1 MKMMTADVEKEY
13 ASMGYVL
20 TEIDGAIYVQ
30 KQETIRDSKEIP
42 LPTLRDSGWDGSSSA
57 Q

>member
-20 TEIDGAIYVQ
+20 TEIDGVIYVQ
-30 KQETIRDSKEIP
+30 KQKAIGGSQEVP
-42 LPTLRDSGWDGSSSA
+42 MPTLRESERNSSGSA

>member
-20 TEIDGAIYVQ
+20 TELDGAIYVQ

-42 LPTLRDSGWDGSSSA
+42 LPTLRDSGWNDSSGA

>member
-1 MKMMTADVEKEY
+1 MKMKMADVEKEY

-20 TEIDGAIYVQ
+20 TELDGAIYVQ
-30 KQETIRDSKEIP
+30 KQETIRDSQEVP
-42 LPTLRDSGWDGSSSA
+42 LPTLRDSGWNDSSGA

>member
-1 MKMMTADVEKEY
+1 MKTMTADVEKEY

-20 TEIDGAIYVQ
+20 TEIDGVIYVQ
-30 KQETIRDSKEIP
+30 KQKAIGSSQEVP
-42 LPTLRDSGWDGSSSA
+42 LPTLRESERNGSGSA

>member
-1 MKMMTADVEKEY
+1 MKMKMADVEKEY

-20 TEIDGAIYVQ
+20 TELDGAIYVQ
-30 KQETIRDSKEIP
+30 KQETIRDSQEVP
-42 LPTLRDSGWDGSSSA
+42 LPILRDSGWNDSSGA

>member
-1 MKMMTADVEKEY
+1 MKMTMADVEKEY

-20 TEIDGAIYVQ
+20 TELDGATYVQ
-30 KQETIRDSKEIP
+30 KQEAIRDSQGIP
-42 LPTLRDSGWDGSSSA
+42 VPELRNSRWDGGGCA

>member
-1 MKMMTADVEKEY
+1 MKTMTADVEKEY
-13 ASMGYVL
+13 ALMGYVL

-30 KQETIRDSKEIP
+30 KQEAIGSSQEVP
-42 LPTLRDSGWDGSSSA
+42 VPTLRESERNGSSGA

>member
-1 MKMMTADVEKEY
+1 MVDVEKEY

-20 TEIDGAIYVQ
+20 TELDGAIYVQ
-30 KQETIRDSKEIP
+30 KQEVIGSSQEVP
-42 LPTLRDSGWDGSSSA
+42 VPTLRESEWNGSSRT

>member
-20 TEIDGAIYVQ
+20 TEIDGVIYVQ
-30 KQETIRDSKEIP
+30 KQEAIGSSKEVP
-42 LPTLRDSGWDGSSSA
+42 VPTLWESEWNGSSGT
-57 Q
+57 

>member
-1 MKMMTADVEKEY
+1 MTADVEKEY

-30 KQETIRDSKEIP
+30 KQETIRDSKEIS
-42 LPTLRDSGWDGSSSA
+42 LPTLRDSGWNGSSGA

>member
-1 MKMMTADVEKEY
+1 MKMKMADVEKEY

-20 TEIDGAIYVQ
+20 TELDGAIYVQ
-30 KQETIRDSKEIP
+30 KQEAIRDSKEVP
-42 LPTLRDSGWDGSSSA
+42 LPTLRDSGWNSSSGA

>member
-1 MKMMTADVEKEY
+1 MVDVEKEY

-20 TEIDGAIYVQ
+20 TELDGAIYVQ
-30 KQETIRDSKEIP
+30 KQEVIGSSQEIP
-42 LPTLRDSGWDGSSSA
+42 LPTLRESEWNSSSGT

>member
-1 MKMMTADVEKEY
+1 MTADVEKEY

-20 TEIDGAIYVQ
+20 TEIDGVIYVQ
-30 KQETIRDSKEIP
+30 KQETIRDSQRITV
-42 LPTLRDSGWDGSSSA
+42 PTLRDSGWDGSSGA

>member
-1 MKMMTADVEKEY
+1 MKMKMADVEKEY

-20 TEIDGAIYVQ
+20 TELDGAIYVQ
-30 KQETIRDSKEIP
+30 KQETIRDGKEVP
-42 LPTLRDSGWDGSSSA
+42 LPILRDSGWDGSGSA

>member
-1 MKMMTADVEKEY
+1 MKTMTADVEKEY

-30 KQETIRDSKEIP
+30 KQEAIGSSQEVP
-42 LPTLRDSGWDGSSSA
+42 VPTLRESERNGSSSS
-57 Q
+57 

>member
-30 KQETIRDSKEIP
+30 KQETIRDSKEIS
-42 LPTLRDSGWDGSSSA
+42 LPTLRDSGWNGSSGA

>member
-1 MKMMTADVEKEY
+1 MKMKMADVEKEY

-20 TEIDGAIYVQ
+20 TELDGAIYVQ
-30 KQETIRDSKEIP
+30 KQEVIGSSQEVTV
-42 LPTLRDSGWDGSSSA
+42 PTLRDSGWDGSSGA

>member
-20 TEIDGAIYVQ
+20 TEIGGAIYVQ
-30 KQETIRDSKEIP
+30 KQETIRDSKEVP
-42 LPTLRDSGWDGSSSA
+42 LPTLRDSGWNSSGSA

>member
-1 MKMMTADVEKEY
+1 MKMKMADVEKEY

-20 TEIDGAIYVQ
+20 TELDGAIYVQ
-30 KQETIRDSKEIP
+30 KQETIRDSQEVP
-42 LPTLRDSGWDGSSSA
+42 LPTLRDSGWNSSSGA

>member
-20 TEIDGAIYVQ
+20 TELDGAIYVQ
-30 KQETIRDSKEIP
+30 KQETVRDSKEVP
-42 LPTLRDSGWDGSSSA
+42 LPTLRDSGWDGSGSA
-57 Q
+57 

>member
-1 MKMMTADVEKEY
+1 MKTMTADVEKEY

-30 KQETIRDSKEIP
+30 KQETIGNSQEVP
-42 LPTLRDSGWDGSSSA
+42 VPTLRESGWDSSSGA

>member
-1 MKMMTADVEKEY
+1 MKMKMADVEKEY

-20 TEIDGAIYVQ
+20 TEIDGVIYVQ
-30 KQETIRDSKEIP
+30 KQEAIGSSEEIP
-42 LPTLRDSGWDGSSSA
+42 VPTLRESERNGSGSA

>member
-1 MKMMTADVEKEY
+1 MMTADVEKEY

-20 TEIDGAIYVQ
+20 TELDGAIYVQ
-30 KQETIRDSKEIP
+30 KQETIRDSQEVP
-42 LPTLRDSGWDGSSSA
+42 VPTMRESEWNGSSRT

>member
-13 ASMGYVL
+13 ASMGYIL
-20 TEIDGAIYVQ
+20 TEINGAIYVQ
-30 KQETIRDSKEIP
+30 KQEAIRDSKEIP
-42 LPTLRDSGWDGSSSA
+42 LPTLRDSGWNGSSGA

>member
-20 TEIDGAIYVQ
+20 TELDGAIYVQ
-30 KQETIRDSKEIP
+30 KQETIRDSQEVP
-42 LPTLRDSGWDGSSSA
+42 LPTLRDSGWNGSGGA

>member
-1 MKMMTADVEKEY
+1 MKTMTADVEKEY

-20 TEIDGAIYVQ
+20 TEIDGVIYVQ
-30 KQETIRDSKEIP
+30 KQEAIGSSQEVP
-42 LPTLRDSGWDGSSSA
+42 VPTLRESERDCGSSA

>member
-1 MKMMTADVEKEY
+1 MKTMTADVEKEY

-20 TEIDGAIYVQ
+20 TEINGVIYVQ
-30 KQETIRDSKEIP
+30 KQEAIGSSKKVP
-42 LPTLRDSGWDGSSSA
+42 VPTLRESERNGSSSA

>member
-1 MKMMTADVEKEY
+1 MKMTMVDVEKEY

-30 KQETIRDSKEIP
+30 KQEAIGSSKEVP
-42 LPTLRDSGWDGSSSA
+42 VPTLWESEWNGSSGA

>member
-1 MKMMTADVEKEY
+1 MKMKMVDVEKEY

-20 TEIDGAIYVQ
+20 TELDGAIYVQ
-30 KQETIRDSKEIP
+30 KQETIRDSQEVP
-42 LPTLRDSGWDGSSSA
+42 VPTLWYSGWDGGGCA

>member
-1 MKMMTADVEKEY
+1 MKMTMADVEKEY
-13 ASMGYVL
+13 ATMGYVL

-30 KQETIRDSKEIP
+30 KQEAIRDSQGIP
-42 LPTLRDSGWDGSSSA
+42 VPTLWYSGWNGGGCA

>member
-1 MKMMTADVEKEY
+1 MKMTMADVEKEY
-13 ASMGYVL
+13 AKMGYVL

-30 KQETIRDSKEIP
+30 KQETIRDSQGIP
-42 LPTLRDSGWDGSSSA
+42 VPKLRNSGWDGGGCA

>member
-1 MKMMTADVEKEY
+1 MKTMTADVENEY

-30 KQETIRDSKEIP
+30 KQEAIGNSQEVP
-42 LPTLRDSGWDGSSSA
+42 VPTLRESEWNGSSSA

>member
-1 MKMMTADVEKEY
+1 MKMKMADVEKEY

-20 TEIDGAIYVQ
+20 TELDGAIYVQ
-30 KQETIRDSKEIP
+30 KQEIIRDSKEVP
-42 LPTLRDSGWDGSSSA
+42 LPTLRDSGWDGSGSA